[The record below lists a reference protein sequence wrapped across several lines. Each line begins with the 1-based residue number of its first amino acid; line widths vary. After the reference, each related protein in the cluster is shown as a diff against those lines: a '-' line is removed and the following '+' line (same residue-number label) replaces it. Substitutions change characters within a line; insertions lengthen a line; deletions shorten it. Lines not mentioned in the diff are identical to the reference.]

1 MESNQYTIIHS
12 KFVQNALACLFLYM
26 MVYGYQMLRLGLG
39 GDEMWD
45 LSEPLLGLYVA
56 QGRFPIVLYHA
67 LCGCGQMVPWAY
79 GVASAVFYSLAVALQ
94 IKILGFA
101 KPVTRFLYI
110 ATSLGVAYMSVMMN
124 YANAADVMSLGI
136 LLVTIG
142 FRYYQKACE
151 AHAVKFYSLA
161 IILTSF
167 GVCCYQI
174 NILVFVALAL
184 GVMLGRDL
192 STRECMTRL
201 CRLAV
206 FALLVCAIQAALK
219 TASIHLMLAFQP
231 DLGHYVSTAMGYQ
244 QGLIGWLSSSVE
256 HNVFSSLSVLKKC
269 LLGQYI
275 HGWFYASCIVP
286 VVYLAAKWRREPLR
300 LLMLMAL
307 YLLPFT
313 PLVVFAAGITGKTV
327 FFRLAI
333 HASISAAVMWCI
345 ALESSGM
352 IDRERVRRFF
362 VALSLVLIV
371 EASYIASNDAFTK
384 KRMYDFGVAKAQ
396 QITNE
401 VNYYIHSNPEASPQD
416 LPVVVVGGFPFHG
429 GNTSSE
435 KSGSL
440 FFGGYMFRHT
450 SNPQLGFSTQD
461 KLPETIQRKI
471 ADLPAFPAK
480 GAIMKI
486 GDKIYVKCPNPD
498 QMW

>member
-12 KFVQNALACLFLYM
+12 KFVQNALACLFMYI

-67 LCGCGQMVPWAY
+67 LCGCEQMVPWAY
-79 GVASAVFYSLAVALQ
+79 GFASAVFYSLAVAMQ
-94 IKILGFA
+94 IKVLGFI
-101 KPVTRFLYI
+101 KPVTRLLYI
-110 ATSLGVAYMSVMMN
+110 AVSLGVAYMSVMMN

-151 AHAVKFYSLA
+151 ARAFRFYLYAV
-161 IILTSF
+161 ILVSF

-174 NILVFVALAL
+174 NILVFVAIAL

-192 STRECMTRL
+192 STRECLARL
-201 CRLAV
+201 CRLAAFAV
-206 FALLVCAIQAALK
+206 FVCAIQAVLK
-219 TASIHLMLAFQP
+219 TASIYAMLHFQP
-231 DLGHYVSTAMGYQ
+231 DYGHYVSIAKGYQ
-244 QGLIGWLSSSVE
+244 QGLIGWLTYSVE

-275 HGWFYASCIVP
+275 HGWFYAACIVP
-286 VVYLAAKWRREPLR
+286 VLYLAVKWRREPLR
-300 LLMLMAL
+300 LLMLLAL

-313 PLVVFAAGITGKTV
+313 PLLIFAAGITGKTV

-333 HASISAAVMWCI
+333 HASISAAIAWCI
-345 ALESSGM
+345 ALECSGM

-362 VALSLVLIV
+362 VVLSLILVV